1 VSVPL
6 ALTATAVLAQ
16 AVALGLRAQKLGP
29 TLAHPLRAEVANI
42 ELEAS
47 NVRML
52 LTSAL
57 RQSHPADVPLADIEE
72 RLVVDGRRLDV
83 IEAEAAARP

>member
-1 VSVPL
+1 VPL
-6 ALTATAVLAQ
+6 ALTASVVLAQ

-29 TLAHPLRAEVANI
+29 TLPTALRAEVANI

-57 RQSHPADVPLADIEE
+57 RQAHRADVSLAEIQE
-72 RLVVDGRRLDV
+72 RLSSEGRRLDA
-83 IEAEAAARP
+83 IEAIGR